1 MGTCGYHLGL
11 VAQLV
16 LHHTLRSPP
25 PQSPH
30 APRKQVVLRCQLH
43 RTAVREC
50 GLGAVGPH
58 PQALPRAH
66 RGHTL
71 RGVAEHSAVL
81 QTSGAG
87 ASGEGNQNDA
97 TVVELAGVVPDAW
110 GHLFIDIAIETGS
123 YAYLSALEL
132 VVE

>member
-71 RGVAEHSAVL
+71 RGVDGQGPLLGGGARDDVPVVKSALGALPQALLVGL
-81 QTSGAG
+81 HGAG
-87 ASGEGNQNDA
+87 VHGTAAQFGHAATEGA
-97 TVVELAGVVPDAW
+97 LA
-110 GHLFIDIAIETGS
+110 
-123 YAYLSALEL
+123 
-132 VVE
+132 